1 MDISI
6 FDVIISY
13 FFPVIWLEV
22 GRFWLIWSN
31 FVLTSPQPWCLE
43 GNVTEEREGTLRR
56 KLLRWQVFELD
67 TARLR
72 QRKTKS
78 KTVTEHLVS
87 CISLVKLFFSTLYSW
102 RLTATRL
109 SCTCFPAFSW
119 NPNKSHHIFVCAQ
132 YPVFGHGKGRGP
144 AEISFTNRW
153 ELVGPLGWEARFS
166 RFSQERSRIYWFSG
180 EKKITI
186 QTSSLQFLGAR
197 RRSHPVC
204 VLPPCWELFS
214 SLAAVWLENGKMMD
228 LLHIRHLCFHK

>member
-1 MDISI
+1 MSWRKCDRGTRGHPEAQTVAVTGIRIRHSKVATKKNKKQ
-6 FDVIISY
+6 DSD
-13 FFPVIWLEV
+13 
-22 GRFWLIWSN
+22 R
-31 FVLTSPQPWCLE
+31 TSCILH
-43 GNVTEEREGTLRR
+43 
-56 KLLRWQVFELD
+56 F
-67 TARLR
+67 AC
-72 QRKTKS
+72 
-78 KTVTEHLVS
+78 KTV
-87 CISLVKLFFSTLYSW
+87 FSTLYSR

-228 LLHIRHLCFHK
+228 LLHSRHLCFHK